1 MIQQVL
7 GCNSS
12 STIFEG
18 VVDDSEDFLG
28 CAPWSTIIQGVVNDC
43 GSLIMQLNIRNINDW
58 QLWRF
63 YVKTGHPKYAK
74 AAQRLQ

>member
-7 GCNSS
+7 RCNSS

-28 CAPWSTIIQGVVNDC
+28 CAPWTTVIQGVVNDC
-43 GSLIMQLNIRNINDW
+43 GSSIMQLNIRNITDW

-74 AAQRLQ
+74 AAQSLQ

>member
-7 GCNSS
+7 RCNSS

-28 CAPWSTIIQGVVNDC
+28 CAPWTTVIQGVVNDC
-43 GSLIMQLNIRNINDW
+43 GSLIMQLNIHNITDW

-74 AAQRLQ
+74 ASQSLQ